1 MMLLESYHLG
11 NYHTRVGPTPLEHKI
26 ENDILLTSSEDVI
39 LMSARISPNDVLLT
53 SSERRM
59 NDERKFTL
67 YLKIQ
72 YNLRND

>member
-1 MMLLESYHLG
+1 MRKH
-11 NYHTRVGPTPLEHKI
+11 PLEHKI
-26 ENDILLTSSEDVI
+26 E
-39 LMSARISPNDVLLT
+39 NDVLLT

-72 YNLRND
+72 YNLRNDLNYR